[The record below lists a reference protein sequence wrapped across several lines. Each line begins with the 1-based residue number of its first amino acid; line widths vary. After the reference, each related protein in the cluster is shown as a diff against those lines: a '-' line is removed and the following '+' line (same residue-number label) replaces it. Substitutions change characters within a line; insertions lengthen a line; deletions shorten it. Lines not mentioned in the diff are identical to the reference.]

1 MFLSGIPLP
10 LVWLALL
17 IILAVVEGLTVG
29 LVCIWFAL
37 GALAALLTSLFTGN
51 LIVQA
56 VVFVVVSLVSM
67 LLIRPLARKLLTKE
81 TVPTNADRILGQT
94 AVVTEEIDNLQSRGQ
109 VKVLGQIWTARS
121 AQDVVIPTGTLV
133 TVLHIEGVKVLVEP
147 ALIPADVSPL

>member
-1 MFLSGIPLP
+1 
-10 LVWLALL
+10 
-17 IILAVVEGLTVG
+17 
-29 LVCIWFAL
+29 
-37 GALAALLTSLFTGN
+37 LAALLTSLFTGN

-67 LLIRPLARKLLTKE
+67 LLIRPLAHKLLTKE

-147 ALIPADVSPL
+147 APVPADVSPI